1 MRCQGMGAYAFD
13 QWSAVDA
20 ALVRPVGRELR
31 AARIFMVHLPDDEY
45 TNIMPRLLA
54 AGVTW
59 EHLRVKAYPVAA
71 LKKSI

>member
-1 MRCQGMGAYAFD
+1 M
-13 QWSAVDA
+13 DA

-31 AARIFMVHLPDDEY
+31 AARIFMVQAVAPVRLPDDEY